1 MIKLIWIRN
10 GLMSLESAKA
20 FLLDVNS
27 GRTVLDME
35 KLTTADPAS
44 RLAYVHSFG
53 YDFTKDEL
61 SEAAVAG
68 GYPITMEEAES
79 VVGGHSDGPGCPSN
93 ANASACGAASGD
105 AGGLAVLP
113 VLVLSLP

>member
-1 MIKLIWIRN
+1 MHN

-61 SEAAVAG
+61 SEAAVAA

-79 VVGGHSDGPGCPSN
+79 VVGGYSDGPGCPSN
-93 ANASACGAASGD
+93 AGAAAAGAASGD
-105 AGGLAVLP
+105 ASGLAVAAIVFVP
-113 VLVLSLP
+113 MAMGG